1 MTSVA
6 RLVLFRLGSAAL
18 TLLIVSSLIFS
29 ALEMLPGGFAQA
41 TLGQGATPEAVAAF
55 NKELGLDRPAVV
67 RYFEWLGSAA
77 QGDLGVSY
85 AGGSG
90 AAKREIAAL
99 ISDRLYNTFFLAFY
113 AAILAIPLA
122 LVLGITA
129 ALWRNSWY
137 DRIVNTT
144 TLAAIALPEFFI
156 AYVLIYFVAIKLNLF
171 GALSTVDVT
180 TTLWEHLRKTT
191 LPALTLTLVIL
202 AHIMRMTRAS
212 IIALVNSPYVEMAQL
227 KGIRPSKVILRHVLP
242 NAWAPIISI
251 VVFDLAYLISGA
263 VVVEVVFVYP
273 GIGQL
278 MVDAVSSRDMPVV
291 QACALIFAVTYIA
304 LNLLA
309 DIATTL
315 SNPQLR
321 YKA

>member
-1 MTSVA
+1 MTPMLRA
-6 RLVLFRLGSAAL
+6 IVLRLGSAAL
-18 TLLIVSSLIFS
+18 TLLIVSSLIFA

-41 TLGQGATPEAVAAF
+41 TLGQAATPEAVAAF
-55 NKELGLDRPAVV
+55 NKELGLDRPALV
-67 RYFEWLGSAA
+67 RYLEWLGAAA

-90 AAKREIAAL
+90 SARRDIATL
-99 ISDRLYNTFFLAFY
+99 ISDRLYNTFFLAAY
-113 AAILAIPLA
+113 AALLAIPLA
-122 LVLGITA
+122 LALGISA

-137 DRIVNTT
+137 DRVVNTS
-144 TLAAIALPEFFI
+144 TLAAIALPEFFV
-156 AYVLIYFVAIKLNLF
+156 AYVLIYCLAIKLNLA
-171 GALSTVDVT
+171 GALSNVDAST
-180 TTLWEHLRKTT
+180 GFFEHLKKAT

-212 IIALVNSPYVEMAQL
+212 IISLLDSPYVEMARL
-227 KGIRPSKVILRHVLP
+227 KGTRPAKIILRHVLP

-251 VVFDLAYLISGA
+251 IVFDLAYLISGA

-291 QACALIFAVTYIA
+291 QACALIFAVTYVG

-309 DIATTL
+309 DIMTTMT
-315 SNPQLR
+315 NPQLR